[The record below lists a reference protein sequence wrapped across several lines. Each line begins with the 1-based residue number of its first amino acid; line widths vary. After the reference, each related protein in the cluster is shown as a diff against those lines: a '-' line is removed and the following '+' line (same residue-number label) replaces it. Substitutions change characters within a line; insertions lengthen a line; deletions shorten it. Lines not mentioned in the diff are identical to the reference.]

1 MNPSLK
7 TLEAM
12 EQCFGNTFNLDTDCS
27 FTESQA
33 LAEVFQQ
40 FDLLSYE
47 DLLQQSKTVVLLN
60 WRLSQRYLLGLFM
73 SCNLFRILLENETII
88 KHLWTIRNEQNRN
101 TILEIKAAVLDRILD
116 GFSFELETF
125 MDEFDYS
132 EFTETQKAAFLNCNP
147 TETIS
152 SVLDLCEMLRN
163 LDSDLH
169 GSSIELSVWEE
180 DSNAN

>member
-12 EQCFGNTFNLDTDCS
+12 EQCFENTFNPDIDCS

-33 LAEVFQQ
+33 LAEVFNHL
-40 FDLLSYE
+40 DLLSYE
-47 DLLQQSKTVVLLN
+47 DILSESKTVVLLN
-60 WRLSQRYLLGLFM
+60 WRLSQRCLIGMFM

-101 TILEIKAAVLDRILD
+101 TILEIKSAVLDRILD
-116 GFSFELETF
+116 GFSYELETF
-125 MDEFDYS
+125 MDDFDYS

-147 TETIS
+147 TETIF
-152 SVLDLCEMLRN
+152 SVVNLCEMLRN

-169 GSSIELSVWEE
+169 EDSIELFV
-180 DSNAN
+180 

>member
-12 EQCFGNTFNLDTDCS
+12 EQCFENTFNPDTDCS

-40 FDLLSYE
+40 FDLFSYE

-60 WRLSQRYLLGLFM
+60 WRLSQRYLLGVFM
-73 SCNLFRILLENETII
+73 SCNLFRVLLENETII

-116 GFSFELETF
+116 DFSIELEVF
-125 MDEFDYS
+125 MDNFDYS
-132 EFTETQKAAFLNCNP
+132 EFSETQKDAFLNCNP

-152 SVLDLCEMLRN
+152 ATLNLYEMLRN

-169 GSSIELSVWEE
+169 SDIIELAVWERG
-180 DSNAN
+180 DTNV